1 MARAWGRVCLPAS
14 ARKEK
19 NMLDNPTFVLF
30 AVLALGIALGNIE
43 FKGISL
49 GSSGV
54 LFVALLAG
62 HLGLKV
68 PDGIMGIGT
77 ALFVYCVGLGVGNR
91 FFSSLRSRGN
101 RLMLLSVLVVGIA
114 WLVAWLLSS
123 ALGIDAGVAAGLFAG
138 ACTSTPALAAA
149 TEAVQES
156 GADSALVNI
165 GYGVAYPFGV
175 IGVVLFVQLLPRLLK
190 QRLDAPA
197 AEETGHDP
205 FKIIRRVVVVTHPD
219 ILGRNI
225 NEYLGEGLLKCS
237 ITRKVQDDLLLPLD
251 EQDTFTKGM
260 ELLMLGERR
269 HLHHDAALLGHVDP
283 SRHPRAF
290 RDEKAEVIMLN
301 RKLCNKTLQEL
312 NLLHAF
318 GIVVSRISR
327 LGNIFVPTRDTEIIP
342 NDVLTIVGPPEAIR
356 RFSEACGHR
365 SSALNATDIFSLV
378 LGVALGILLGSVT
391 FSLGGGKGFSLGMA
405 GGPLVVALILG
416 HFGKVGPVV
425 GYMPRPARVLLMEFA
440 LMLFL
445 AGAGVAGGAKLVETL
460 AGQGLAM
467 FLAGVAVT
475 LVPMVVAYILARKV
489 FHLSLPEA
497 LGGVC
502 GAMTSTPALGAITA
516 KTDRQEPVIA
526 YATAYPA
533 ALIMMT
539 VLAKLLIDIL
549 S

>member
-1 MARAWGRVCLPAS
+1 MARVWRGSVYATA

-19 NMLDNPTFVLF
+19 TMLDNPTFVLF

-205 FKIIRRVVVVTHPD
+205 CKIIRRVVVVTHPD

-225 NEYLGEGLLKCS
+225 NEYLGEGLLHCS

-269 HLHHDAALLGHVDP
+269 HLHHDAALLGHVAP

-301 RKLCNKTLQEL
+301 RKLCNKTLLEL

-425 GYMPRPARVLLMEFA
+425 GYMPRPARTLLTE
-440 LMLFL
+440 L
-445 AGAGVAGGAKLVETL
+445 GCDIVIEGGAIHCIT
-460 AGQGLAM
+460 QQ
-467 FLAGVAVT
+467 
-475 LVPMVVAYILARKV
+475 VPARKG
-489 FHLSLPEA
+489 E
-497 LGGVC
+497 
-502 GAMTSTPALGAITA
+502 
-516 KTDRQEPVIA
+516 
-526 YATAYPA
+526 
-533 ALIMMT
+533 
-539 VLAKLLIDIL
+539 
-549 S
+549 